1 MYECTFA
8 DLTRTVL
15 CSCSWCPRLLPGA
28 VLLLGVSWCS
38 TAVPRLGSMMQR
50 VHWALLAAARLGA
63 WVYRV
68 SCKTPIDLTE
78 VKISPFQVCG
88 GGNCRLSF
96 PSSVFIQRSQMAARR
111 QDRHP
116 CFLWSHVLPDF
127 NVIFIWNY
135 VFFSVWLAEGK
146 RSLT

>member
-78 VKISPFQVCG
+78 VLPFRCVEEETVGSPFP
-88 GGNCRLSF
+88 LLFS
-96 PSSVFIQRSQMAARR
+96 SSVHRWQLE
-111 QDRHP
+111 DRTGTP
-116 CFLWSHVLPDF
+116 VSCGVMCCQILMW
-127 NVIFIWNY
+127 
-135 VFFSVWLAEGK
+135 FSYGIMFSFQFDWQKEREA
-146 RSLT
+146 